1 MMIKDLID
9 RVLASFKED
18 CDNITNLYGEEYSC
32 GYCFNNKVCNAIS
45 ELYYIKK
52 GINNDK
58 SRT

>member
-1 MMIKDLID
+1 MIKELID
-9 RVLASFKED
+9 KVIESMREG
-18 CDNITNLYGEEYSC
+18 CDNITQLYGDYSC
-32 GYCFNNKVCNAIS
+32 DYCRNNKVCNAIS

>member
-1 MMIKDLID
+1 MVKELID
-9 RVLASFKED
+9 KVIESMRED
-18 CDNITNLYGEEYSC
+18 CKNITYLYGERSC
-32 GYCFNNKVCNAIS
+32 DYCRNNKVCNAIS

>member
-1 MMIKDLID
+1 MVKELID
-9 RVLASFKED
+9 EVIESMRED
-18 CDNITNLYGEEYSC
+18 YKSITYLYGHCSC
-32 GYCFNNKVCNAIS
+32 DYCRNNKVCNAIS